1 MISSRDGRRGRREDP
16 WADVRRRDV
25 LAATISDEA
34 STGLRLNESVRLP
47 SLSPPHP
54 DPGTDLERRV
64 PVLLPYPFPGPFDYR
79 VPPGLEPK
87 PGDVV
92 LVPLNRREEVGV
104 VWDASA
110 DDAVP
115 AHKLKSVVA
124 LLDTPPMG
132 GALRRFVDWIAA
144 YTLSPPG
151 DVLAMALRVISGPA
165 RPVVRYRRADPLPAL
180 RITAPRQRVL
190 DVLAHQEPRL
200 AADLLREAG
209 ASSAVLRGMT
219 EAGLL
224 ISETTA
230 QGAPFQHPDPDHEG
244 PALSDQQRGIAG
256 ALRDSVGR
264 RTFSVTLLDGV
275 TGSGKT
281 EVYLEAV
288 AACLRSGRQALVML
302 PEIALSSQWI
312 ERFQRRF
319 GVAPAVWHS
328 DLPSRTRKITWQ
340 AVANGAAPVVVG
352 ARSALFLPFP
362 DLGLV
367 VVDEEHE
374 AAFKQQDGV
383 VYNARDMAVVRARLC
398 SAPAVLVSATPSLET
413 VANVEAGRY
422 AHLRLTARHAGA
434 SMPQVTLIDLRETP
448 PDRGRFLAPPLIEAV
463 QQTLAQGE
471 QAMLFLNRRGYAPL
485 TLCRHCGHRMQ
496 CPNCTAWLVEHR
508 ARSQLLCH
516 HCGHTIPIPPE
527 CPACAAKDSLTPVGP
542 GIERI
547 TEEAALVFPEAR
559 RLIMA
564 SDTISGPHA
573 AAAAAHAIE
582 DRSVDLI
589 IGTQL
594 VAKGWHFPHLTF
606 VGVVDADLGLAGGE
620 LRASERT
627 VQLLHQVAGRAGR
640 AEAAG
645 RVMLQTFVPDHPVM
659 QALLQGD
666 LDAFM
671 ASEAESRREGEWPP
685 FGRLAALIVS
695 ADSAIMAD
703 TVARDLSWAAPR
715 GDGIVVLGPAPAPMA
730 LLRGRHRRRLLLK
743 VRRDVSIQPILRH
756 WLAAVKVPRGGRV
769 DVDVDP
775 ISFL

>member
-1 MISSRDGRRGRREDP
+1 M
-16 WADVRRRDV
+16 
-25 LAATISDEA
+25 
-34 STGLRLNESVRLP
+34 
-47 SLSPPHP
+47 
-54 DPGTDLERRV
+54 
-64 PVLLPYPFPGPFDYR
+64 
-79 VPPGLEPK
+79 
-87 PGDVV
+87 
-92 LVPLNRREEVGV
+92 
-104 VWDASA
+104 
-110 DDAVP
+110 
-115 AHKLKSVVA
+115 
-124 LLDTPPMG
+124 TP
-132 GALRRFVDWIAA
+132 
-144 YTLSPPG
+144 
-151 DVLAMALRVISGPA
+151 
-165 RPVVRYRRADPLPAL
+165 
-180 RITAPRQRVL
+180 PRQRVL
-190 DVLAHQEPRL
+190 DALARQEPL
-200 AADLLREAG
+200 VAADLLREARV
-209 ASSAVLRGMT
+209 SSAVLRAMT

-224 ISETTA
+224 IAEATDPGS
-230 QGAPFQHPDPDHEG
+230 PFVRPDPDHEG
-244 PALSDQQRGIAG
+244 PALSDQQQEVAG
-256 ALRDSVGR
+256 ALRDAVAR
-264 RTFSVTLLDGV
+264 QVFSVILLDGV

-288 AACLRSGRQALVML
+288 AACLRAGRQALVML

-312 ERFQRRF
+312 DRFQRRF
-319 GVAPAVWHS
+319 GVTPAVWHS
-328 DLPSRTRKITWQ
+328 DLPSRLRKITWQ
-340 AVANGAAPVVVG
+340 AVAEGNAPVVVG

-383 VYNARDMAVVRARLC
+383 VYNARDMAVVRARFC
-398 SAPAVLVSATPSLET
+398 NAPAVLVSATPSLES

-422 AHLRLTARHAGA
+422 AHRRLTSRHAGA
-434 SMPQVTLIDLRETP
+434 SMPRIDLIDLRETP
-448 PDRGRFLAPPLIEAV
+448 PDRGRFLAPPLIEAIHK
-463 QQTLAQGE
+463 TLAGGE

-508 ARSQLLCH
+508 TRNQLLCH

-527 CPACAAKDSLTPVGP
+527 CPACLAKDSLTPVGP

-547 TEEAALVFPEAR
+547 TEEAALVFPHAR

-640 AEAAG
+640 AEAPG

-659 QALLQGD
+659 QALLRGD

-685 FGRLAALIVS
+685 YGRLAALIVS

-703 TVARDLSWAAPR
+703 TVARDLGWAAPR

-743 VRRDVSIQPILRH
+743 VRRDVAVQPILRS

>member
-1 MISSRDGRRGRREDP
+1 
-16 WADVRRRDV
+16 
-25 LAATISDEA
+25 
-34 STGLRLNESVRLP
+34 
-47 SLSPPHP
+47 
-54 DPGTDLERRV
+54 
-64 PVLLPYPFPGPFDYR
+64 VLLPYPFPGPFDYR
-79 VPPGLEPK
+79 VPPGMDPK

-104 VWDASA
+104 VWDAPA
-110 DDAVP
+110 DAAVP
-115 AHKLKSVVA
+115 SHKLKTVVGI
-124 LLDTPPMG
+124 LDTPPMTES
-132 GALRRFVDWIAA
+132 LRRFVDWIAA
-144 YTLSPPG
+144 YTLTPPG
-151 DVLAMALRVISGPA
+151 EVMAMALRVVSGAA
-165 RPVVRYRRADPLPAL
+165 RPIVRYRRADAPPAVRL
-180 RITAPRQRVL
+180 TPPRQRVL
-190 DVLAHQEPRL
+190 DVLARQEPRL
-200 AADLLREAG
+200 AADLLREAQVS
-209 ASSAVLRGMT
+209 AAVLRGMT
-219 EAGLL
+219 EAGLV
-224 ISETTA
+224 TTELS
-230 QGAPFQHPDPDHEG
+230 APGSPFLPPDPDYPG
-244 PALSDQQRGIAG
+244 PALSPLQKPVAAALCDAVSARG
-256 ALRDSVGR
+256 
-264 RTFSVTLLDGV
+264 FSVTLVDGV

-288 AACLRSGRQALVML
+288 AACLRTGRQALVML

-328 DLPSRTRKITWQ
+328 DLPSRVRKVTWQ
-340 AVANGAAPVVVG
+340 AVAEGTAPVVVG

-383 VYNARDMAVVRARLC
+383 VYNARDMAVVRARLSGC
-398 SAPAVLVSATPSLET
+398 PAVLVSATPSLET

-422 AHLRLTARHAGA
+422 AHLRLNSRHAGA
-434 SMPQVTLIDLRETP
+434 SLPKISLIDLRETP
-448 PDRGRFLAPPLIEAV
+448 ADRGRFLAPPLIQAV
-463 QQTLAQGE
+463 RETLARGE

-485 TLCRHCGHRMQ
+485 TLCRACGHRMQ

-508 ARSQLLCH
+508 TRSQFLCH
-516 HCGHTIPIPPE
+516 HCGHTIPIPSE
-527 CPACAAKDSLTPVGP
+527 CPVCKVKDSLTPVGP

-559 RLIMA
+559 RMIMA
-564 SDTISGPHA
+564 SDTIAGPHA

-582 DRSVDLI
+582 AREVDLI

-640 AEAAG
+640 AEAPG
-645 RVMLQTFVPDHPVM
+645 QVMLQTFIPEHPVM

-671 ASEAESRREGEWPP
+671 ESEAESRRDGEWPP
-685 FGRLAALIVS
+685 YGRLAAVIVS
-695 ADSAIMAD
+695 ADTAIMAD
-703 TVARDLSWAAPR
+703 TVARDLGWAAPR

-743 VRRDVSIQPILRH
+743 VRRDVAVQPILRA
-756 WLAAVKVPRGGRV
+756 WLASVRVPAGGRV

>member
-1 MISSRDGRRGRREDP
+1 M
-16 WADVRRRDV
+16 
-25 LAATISDEA
+25 
-34 STGLRLNESVRLP
+34 
-47 SLSPPHP
+47 
-54 DPGTDLERRV
+54 
-64 PVLLPYPFPGPFDYR
+64 LLPYPFAGPFDYR
-79 VPPGLEPK
+79 VPPGLDPK

-104 VWDASA
+104 VWDAPA
-110 DDAVP
+110 DEAVP
-115 AHKLKSVVA
+115 AHKLKSVVGI
-124 LLDTPPMG
+124 LDTPPMRES
-132 GALRRFVDWIAA
+132 LRRFIDWIAA
-144 YTLSPPG
+144 YTLTPPG
-151 DVLAMALRVISGPA
+151 DVMAMALRVISGA
-165 RPVVRYRRADPLPAL
+165 VRPVVRYRRADAPPPVRLTP
-180 RITAPRQRVL
+180 PRQRVL
-190 DVLAHQEPRL
+190 DVLSREEPRM

-209 ASSAVLRGMT
+209 VSSAVLRGMT
-219 EAGLL
+219 DAGLVVA
-224 ISETTA
+224 ETA
-230 QGAPFQHPDPDHEG
+230 APGAPFHRPDPDHPG
-244 PALSDQQRGIAG
+244 PALSDQQQEVAA
-256 ALRDSVGR
+256 ALRVSV
-264 RTFSVTLLDGV
+264 TEQVFSVTLLDGV

-288 AACLRSGRQALVML
+288 ATCLRAGRQALVML

-328 DLPSRTRKITWQ
+328 DLPSRVRKITWQ
-340 AVANGAAPVVVG
+340 AVAEGTAPVVVG

-383 VYNARDMAVVRARLC
+383 VYNARDMAVVRARLSSC
-398 SAPAVLVSATPSLET
+398 PAILVSATPSLET

-422 AHLRLTARHAGA
+422 GHLRLARRHGGA
-434 SMPQVTLIDLRETP
+434 SMPRIDLVDLRETP
-448 PDRGRFLAPPLIEAV
+448 PDRGRFLAPPLIAAV
-463 QQTLAQGE
+463 QETLARGE

-508 ARSQLLCH
+508 TRSQLLCH
-516 HCGHTIPIPPE
+516 HCGHTVPIPPE
-527 CPACAAKDSLTPVGP
+527 CPSCAAKDSLTPVGP

-547 TEEAALVFPEAR
+547 TEEAALVFPDAR

-573 AAAAAHAIE
+573 AATAAHAIE
-582 DRSVDLI
+582 AREVDLI

-627 VQLLHQVAGRAGR
+627 VQLLHQVSGRAGR

-671 ASEAESRREGEWPP
+671 QSEAESRRDGEWPP
-685 FGRLAALIVS
+685 YGRLAALIVS
-695 ADSAIMAD
+695 ADTAIMAD
-703 TVARDLSWAAPR
+703 TVARDLGWSAPH

-743 VRRDVSIQPILRH
+743 VRRDVAVQPILRS
-756 WLAAVKVPRGGRV
+756 WLASVRVPRGGRV